1 MQIPS
6 SPLSCRRALTGPRLR
21 ARRGTACRPPGRS
34 GTTRKHPRDL
44 DTAPSKNA
52 STVYFPLFSYFHF
65 PFFPASDYR
74 AGLHKIGTF
83 DTIENF
89 WKLYVF
95 LKRPSALEN
104 NVNLYLFRDG
114 PTIAPMWE
122 CFPNGG
128 SWILKVKKKK
138 DSGASVLGKMWQ
150 DMVLATIGEMFEE
163 PDVLGISVCIR
174 SREDLISV
182 WHGDNRNE
190 NIRFGIGEKMKSIL
204 ELEPSTVLEYKDF
217 ASSMKDMS
225 SFRNAK
231 AYVFAP
237 NEDSALPA
245 EELTI
250 EEQAAAAVAAVGLA
264 AQSTSA

>member
-1 MQIPS
+1 MGS
-6 SPLSCRRALTGPRLR
+6 
-21 ARRGTACRPPGRS
+21 
-34 GTTRKHPRDL
+34 
-44 DTAPSKNA
+44 
-52 STVYFPLFSYFHF
+52 
-65 PFFPASDYR
+65 
-74 AGLHKIGTF
+74 F
-83 DTIENF
+83 DTVENF

-128 SWILKVKKKK
+128 TWILKVKKKR

-150 DMVLATIGEMFEE
+150 DLVLATIGEIFGE
-163 PDVLGISVCIR
+163 PDVVGISVCIR

-182 WHGDNRNE
+182 WHKDNRNE
-190 NIRFGIGEKMKSIL
+190 NIRFGVGEKMKEIL
-204 ELEPSTVLEYKDF
+204 DLEPSTVIEYKDH
-217 ASSMKDMS
+217 ASSMRDMS

-237 NEDSALPA
+237 SS
-245 EELTI
+245 EETVALTI
-250 EEQAAAAVAAVGLA
+250 EEQAAAAVAAVSL
-264 AQSTSA
+264 SANA